1 MAGEALRDRLSEL
14 WSVVSSVPPG
24 RVASCGDVGRELA
37 PPASGFL
44 VGKWMAMAPPT
55 VPWWRIVARDG
66 TLALAK
72 RSPSLA
78 SEQRRL
84 LEAEGVPFVGDRVDM
99 AATRHRFEAP

>member
-1 MAGEALRDRLSEL
+1 MAGETLGDRLSEL
-14 WSVVSSVPPG
+14 WALVASVPPG
-24 RVASCGDVGRELA
+24 RVATYGDVGRELT

-78 SEQRRL
+78 SEQRVR
-84 LEAEGVPFVGDRVDM
+84 LEAEGVPFDGDRVDM
-99 AATRHRFEAP
+99 TVVRHRFEAP